1 MGDSARGELAT
12 LLFFLLCW
20 IAFIVHALSGHPLSG
35 YLRLNLYHLYGLA
48 ASGGWLLGN
57 VHVNRRR
64 RRERQGF
71 DPLFPKTRR
80 RLFFLNLF
88 APGGVL
94 FLLWS
99 LASTPM
105 RHGFPM
111 APIYAIVVF
120 VIFFLVPVSLSRAFK
135 A

>member
-1 MGDSARGELAT
+1 M
-12 LLFFLLCW
+12 LLFFLFCW
-20 IAFIVHALSGHPLSG
+20 IVFIGHALAGYPLSG

-57 VHVNRRR
+57 VEVSRARRLKR
-64 RRERQGF
+64 AAIER
-71 DPLFPKTRR
+71 FPRQTRR

-99 LASTPM
+99 LAPAQM
-105 RHGFPM
+105 RFEFPM
-111 APIYAIVVF
+111 VPIYATAILVV
-120 VIFFLVPVSLSRAFK
+120 FFLVPVSLRRVFRN
-135 A
+135 